1 MDKKNKNATRYCIFY
16 AAGPGDIVSTFANW
30 KRGIDDPH
38 QVAVTYSSLFFDTCR
53 SLGAK
58 GIAISSCPRADTVT
72 TEQFHVENLPK
83 PPQKSGLAF
92 HFQQIAYVMTILR
105 KAVDAKAD
113 ILVMADSTGHFFP
126 LEWFAPASLYII
138 PSLHCTL
145 WPRSKN
151 SSLITKIIAR
161 LNRGIFRRRALA
173 ILCLSHDIRKQL
185 LTITGNTTVPIYPFI
200 PHYRRDVFATLPPP
214 PQSSTFRLIYAGR
227 METEK
232 GIDDLLEVA
241 VTLSE
246 KKIDSIEIHLCG
258 NGSQEARLRTDAEH
272 KGVTHLFHIHGYCQR
287 PEMLNYLGNSHAVIV
302 PTRSSFEEGF
312 NKVVAEA
319 ILAGRPVITSSVC
332 PALEYV
338 RDAVVEV
345 PPDNAQ
351 AYFEAA
357 VELSSNTELY
367 NSKQRGCRKVQ
378 EQFYDPEQSWGA
390 ALESI
395 IRDRAD
401 G

>member
-1 MDKKNKNATRYCIFY
+1 MNTENKKALSPCIVY
-16 AAGPGDIVSTFANW
+16 AAGPGDVVSTFSSWRN
-30 KRGIDDPH
+30 GVDDPH

-53 SLGAK
+53 SLGAR

-72 TEQFHVENLPK
+72 TEQFQVENLPK

-92 HFQQIAYVMTILR
+92 HIQHISYVMTILR

-126 LEWFAPASLYII
+126 LEWLAPSALRIV

-145 WPRSKN
+145 WPQSRKT
-151 SSLITKIIAR
+151 SLATAVVSR
-161 LNRGIFRRRALA
+161 LNRGIFRRRSAA

-185 LTITGNTTVPIYPFI
+185 LAITGNKTAPIYPFI
-200 PHYRRDVFATLPPP
+200 PHYRRDVFAGIPSPPKNRI
-214 PQSSTFRLIYAGR
+214 FRLLYAGR

-232 GIDDLLEVA
+232 GIDDLLEIA
-241 VTLSE
+241 VQLKQQGSG
-246 KKIDSIEIHLCG
+246 SIEMHLCG
-258 NGSQEARLRTDAEH
+258 DGSQEARLRNEARQ
-272 KGVTHLFHIHGYCQR
+272 KGVTRIFHIHGYCQR
-287 PEMLNYLGNSHAVIV
+287 AEMLNYLGQSHAVIV

-338 RDAVVEV
+338 REAVVEV
-345 PPDNAQ
+345 PPDNAH
-351 AYFEAA
+351 AYYQAA
-357 VELSSNTELY
+357 VELSSNKELY
-367 NSKQRGCRKVQ
+367 NLKRNGCQSVQ
-378 EQFYDPEQSWGA
+378 EQFYDPGNSWGA
-390 ALESI
+390 ALETI
-395 IRDRAD
+395 IRDIAN